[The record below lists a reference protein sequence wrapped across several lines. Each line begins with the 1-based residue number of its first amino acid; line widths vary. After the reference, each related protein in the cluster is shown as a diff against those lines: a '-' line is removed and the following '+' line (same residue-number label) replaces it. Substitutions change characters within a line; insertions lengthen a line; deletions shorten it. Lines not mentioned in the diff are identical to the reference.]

1 MTMTE
6 QLAFANEKITHWG
19 VKRERAQA
27 MLTKWQDR
35 LSALQSKGKPQ
46 PTAKT
51 LPPVAL
57 IAEGSGDKV
66 VPINGKAKPAK
77 AKPPKKH

>member
-6 QLAFANEKITHWG
+6 QLAFANEKVAHWG

-35 LSALQSKGKPQ
+35 LSLLQSKGKPL
-46 PTAKT
+46 PSSAK

-57 IAEGSGDKV
+57 VPDIAKESDGKV
-66 VPINGKAKPAK
+66 VPLKGKTGKAKP
-77 AKPPKKH
+77 KKH

>member
-6 QLAFANEKITHWG
+6 QVALANEKVSHWRG
-19 VKRERAQA
+19 KCERAA
-27 MLTKWQDR
+27 SMLSKWESR
-35 LSALQSKGKPQ
+35 LKGLQGKSQP

-51 LPPVAL
+51 LPPVVL
-57 IAEGSGDKV
+57 VPEGSGDKV

-77 AKPPKKH
+77 AKSPKKH